1 MPCLEEGE
9 QDSRTDS
16 IPSVSETW
24 RDSLVSRDARSSV
37 DYVNR
42 SPRTDSMFSL
52 NEAQVDQYQR
62 PTCTKPSAA
71 HRALQVSV
79 FWNTSP
85 KKEPSTQSEP
95 PEELSQRLSE
105 RIQMDILQAYGSTHS
120 RPETPAQGFYEKGN
134 LLDASAE
141 KEMDA
146 QRSANLRA
154 ASLTESEIKRNLS
167 LYEPEFA
174 ALLETPE
181 IMRNNRIESE
191 ESRMSKLRLSND
203 AQVFLDHVSDETD
216 GLSSGETRMHMPTDQ
231 ATDIYSHI
239 PNDMQGLE
247 MHRHV
252 ALAELLAIRDTTA
265 PPGAFPGDSMP
276 VQNRVALLLDSL
288 VAHLDSV
295 KQEYVDQLQN
305 LLLMQNTVRQELG
318 PMLEQHAMLQKQ
330 NQHMLQKANELAGC
344 VMQLEASRARTEK
357 PLPETHKGAGT
368 FQVSPSLMP
377 KPNVASLQLGSP
389 ETRPA
394 PASEPPN
401 SARLDASLPPLP
413 SQRKFRWIKP
423 LLLSNQDLTAIGN
436 TLLQPAYDIG
446 RTSPASLPPS
456 PQRYDVTHT
465 HPHDFQTTNI
475 LRPNARCCVC
485 TRNVWAQTELR
496 CTQCLL
502 TCHVGCNDH
511 VTSACEPNRPSAHQ
525 RSGSLGK
532 TLMPLHEFT
541 NPPQVESMIG
551 RPLQDQVQREQNAVP
566 RLIDRCLI
574 AIERNGINEEGI
586 YRRTGGINQQK
597 QIVQL
602 FDSGQQFDLCD
613 IRQFNDTGAITS
625 VVKFYLRELPE
636 PLIPSELH
644 DDFVEF
650 GVQLE
655 SGSSFPAAPAMAALL
670 GKLPVA
676 NRNTLQHE
684 NVGIELGVNFWA
696 YIDAC

>member
-1 MPCLEEGE
+1 MHSAQEAVNGAERSLSAPIRSDADASSHAKVKCEMCNGVIEEHETEEGVDSVLLVGTQPMCSASCLEEGE

-330 NQHMLQKANELAGC
+330 NQH
-344 VMQLEASRARTEK
+344 
-357 PLPETHKGAGT
+357 
-368 FQVSPSLMP
+368 
-377 KPNVASLQLGSP
+377 
-389 ETRPA
+389 
-394 PASEPPN
+394 
-401 SARLDASLPPLP
+401 
-413 SQRKFRWIKP
+413 I
-423 LLLSNQDLTAIGN
+423 
-436 TLLQPAYDIG
+436 
-446 RTSPASLPPS
+446 
-456 PQRYDVTHT
+456 
-465 HPHDFQTTNI
+465 
-475 LRPNARCCVC
+475 PNARCC
-485 TRNVWAQTELR
+485 
-496 CTQCLL
+496 
-502 TCHVGCNDH
+502 
-511 VTSACEPNRPSAHQ
+511 
-525 RSGSLGK
+525 
-532 TLMPLHEFT
+532 
-541 NPPQVESMIG
+541 VESMIG

-676 NRNTLQHE
+676 NRNTLQRLYME
-684 NVGIELGVNFWA
+684 MILFRYWV
-696 YIDAC
+696 